1 MDSRVAV
8 TGIGL
13 VTPLGSDRDECLD
26 RLLAGETA
34 VGPVT
39 GFPSRHLGAEVT
51 GFRPGDVLSARNRRR
66 MDRLSQ
72 MAAGAAR
79 MAVED
84 AGLPLDPDHRDRT
97 GVLFG
102 TAFGATDV
110 VAGFARTLFTD
121 GPKSVSPMMVPNIVM
136 NAPAGHTAIELGVR
150 GINATVNH
158 REASAETAIAY
169 AAAEIQR
176 GRADAILAGGADLIS
191 PVMLEVLDRFDAL
204 APADGSPAPA
214 RPFDR
219 DRRGLVAGEGAG
231 VMVLEPLNRAIERGA
246 PVYGEI
252 AGWGMSAAPAP
263 PTDWPT
269 DPRGPVLAIRRALSA
284 AGIEPDRI
292 DIVMAS
298 ANGSR
303 RLDRLEADA
312 LMDVFGDGSS
322 APQVTSIKGAVGDS
336 FSSGGIRSALLLMAM
351 ARRMAPPTVGLES
364 PIAPLPF
371 VTASQPLNAGDV
383 VHGLVNGF
391 AAGGTFVSLVLR
403 HGGTG
408 GLD

>member
-13 VTPLGSDRDECLD
+13 VTPLGSDRDGCLD

-34 VGPVT
+34 IGPVT
-39 GFPSRHLGAEVT
+39 GFSSRHLGAELT
-51 GFRPGDVLSARNRRR
+51 GFRPGEVLSARNRRR

-79 MAVED
+79 MAVD
-84 AGLPLDPDHRDRT
+84 NAGLPVESDGRDRI
-97 GVLFG
+97 GVLLG

-110 VAGFARTLFTD
+110 AAGFARTLFTD

-136 NAPAGHTAIELGVR
+136 NAPAGHTAIELGLR

-176 GRADAILAGGADLIS
+176 GRADAILAGGTDLIS
-191 PVMLEVLDRFDAL
+191 PVMLEVLDRFAAL
-204 APADGSPAPA
+204 APAAHGSAAA

-219 DRRGLVAGEGAG
+219 DRRGMVAGEGAG
-231 VMVLEPLNRAIERGA
+231 VLVLEPLDRAIERGA

-252 AGWGMSAAPAP
+252 LGWGMSASPAP

-284 AGIEPDRI
+284 AGIGPDRI
-292 DIVMAS
+292 DLVMAS
-298 ANGSR
+298 ANGGR
-303 RLDRLEADA
+303 RLDQLEADA
-312 LMDVFGDGSS
+312 LLNVFGDGSS
-322 APQVTSIKGAVGDS
+322 APPVTSVKGAVGES
-336 FSSGGIRSALLLMAM
+336 FSSGGIRSALLLLAM
-351 ARRMAPPTVGLES
+351 ARRTAPPTVGLES

-371 VTASQPLNAGDV
+371 VTTPRPLEGGGV
-383 VHGLVNGF
+383 IHGLVNGF

-403 HGGTG
+403 RGGTG

>member
-1 MDSRVAV
+1 MTDRVGV

-13 VTPLGSDRDECLD
+13 VTPFGSDRDGCFD

-34 VGPVT
+34 VGEVI
-39 GFPSRHLGAEVT
+39 GFPSRHLGAEVD
-51 GFRPGDVLSARNRRR
+51 GFRPGEVLSARNRRR
-66 MDRLSQ
+66 MDRHSQ
-72 MAAGAAR
+72 MAAASAR
-79 MAVED
+79 MAAED
-84 AGLPLDPDHRDRT
+84 AGLPIEPGSRDRI

-110 VAGFARTLFTD
+110 AAGFARTLFTE
-121 GPKSVSPMMVPNIVM
+121 GPQSVSPMMVPNIVM
-136 NAPAGHTAIELGVR
+136 NAPAGHTAIELGLR

-191 PVMLEVLDRFDAL
+191 PVMFDVLDRFSAL
-204 APADGSPAPA
+204 APASHGSAAA

-219 DRRGLVAGEGAG
+219 NRRGLVPGEGAG
-231 VMVLEPLNRAIERGA
+231 VLVLEPLDRALERGA
-246 PVYGEI
+246 RVYGEI

-284 AGIEPDRI
+284 AGIGPDRI
-292 DIVMAS
+292 DLVMAS
-298 ANGSR
+298 ANGGR

-312 LMDVFGDGSS
+312 LLEVFG
-322 APQVTSIKGAVGDS
+322 AEATRPPITSVKGPVGES
-336 FSSGGIRSALLLMAM
+336 FSSGGIRSALLLLAM
-351 ARRMAPPTVGLES
+351 ARRQVPPTAGLAS

-371 VTASQPLNAGDV
+371 VTAPRPLEGGNMI
-383 VHGLVNGF
+383 HGLVNGF

-403 HGGTG
+403 RVSSS
-408 GLD
+408 